1 MAENKDFLDQ
11 LQVGNQKAFRIL
23 VEKYQPMIKA
33 IAVQMLEQEEDQE
46 DFTQEVFIKV
56 FHALPDF
63 RRKSSISTWIYRI
76 ALNHALNLSRKNKW
90 KQWLSNGLSL
100 WGNGEP
106 RDKIIQQLPG
116 QVEESAEQKEMR
128 RLLNKAIQ
136 RLPENQRIAFVMT
149 RIDGMSYAEV
159 AKVMDVSE
167 SAVDSLSQRAR
178 QNLRKYLSAYY
189 KML

>member
-1 MAENKDFLDQ
+1 MDENKDFLDQ
-11 LQVGNQKAFRIL
+11 LQSGDQQAFRIL

-33 IAVQMLEQEEDQE
+33 ISVQMFEQEEDQE

-90 KQWLSNGLSL
+90 KQWLSNGLSR
-100 WGNGEP
+100 WGTGEP

-116 QVEESAEQKEMR
+116 QVEESAEQREMR